1 MIAAQASEHH
11 EVEISTVLGNSL
23 TILVA
28 FIVLMIIL
36 GKVALKPI
44 MKLVEEREQTIHAQ
58 LNTAEEVIK
67 NAELTRAEADKILK
81 EAKEKA
87 QDILVQARQES
98 EQFKHLEKERV
109 KEEVI
114 QIRAEAQRI
123 LASERENLQKELTMQ
138 LGETSSALA
147 GRLLGRELTQED
159 HQRLIDEF
167 IEGLG

>member
-1 MIAAQASEHH
+1 MIAAQASAHH

-58 LNTAEEVIK
+58 LNTAEEAIK
-67 NAELTRAEADKILK
+67 NAELTRAEADKVLK

-98 EQFKHLEKERV
+98 EQFKHSEKERV

-114 QIRAEAQRI
+114 QMRAEAQRI
-123 LASERENLQKELTMQ
+123 LASEREKLQKELTMQ